1 MSYSNMPGVL
11 LCGRRQEES
20 SCRESKSEQGFNEG
34 QFFAE
39 RAVEILGMWI
49 TVNRVMKL
57 LKRQKVL
64 FGVEVS
70 KAGRAEPGK
79 SSLSLRERNQIL
91 P

>member
-1 MSYSNMPGVL
+1 MKDN
-11 LCGRRQEES
+11 
-20 SCRESKSEQGFNEG
+20 
-34 QFFAE
+34 FFAE

-70 KAGRAEPGK
+70 KAGQAEPRK
-79 SSLSLRERNQIL
+79 SSLSLREEPDSTLKVGFPGFPRPPNHL
-91 P
+91 AR